1 MMDNKNQELQEDQE
15 LGYHPRDTLGILLG
29 VLSGAVAGGL
39 AGALTMLLLAPQSG
53 KETRKQIT
61 KESIELRDRT
71 AKAMQDALDQVRT
84 GANKIA
90 AGGRHK
96 VEELRQQGQDVA
108 VRQLDRVSDAALA
121 GKKAIQSS

>member
-1 MMDNKNQELQEDQE
+1 MMDNENQELQGDQE
-15 LGYHPRDTLGILLG
+15 LGYHTRDTLGILLG
-29 VLSGAVAGGL
+29 VLSGALAGGL

-53 KETRKQIT
+53 KETRKQIK

-71 AKAMQDALDQVRT
+71 AKAMQDALEQMRSD
-84 GANKIA
+84 ANKIA

-96 VEELRQQGQDVA
+96 AEELRQQGEDVA

-121 GKKAIQSS
+121 GKKAIQNA

>member
-1 MMDNKNQELQEDQE
+1 MDNENQELQENQE
-15 LGYHPRDTLGILLG
+15 LGYHTRDNVGILLG
-29 VLSGAVAGGL
+29 VLSGALAGGL

-53 KETRKQIT
+53 KDTRKQIR

-71 AKAMQDALDQVRT
+71 AKAIEDALEQMRLD
-84 GANKIA
+84 ANKIA

-96 VEELRQQGQDVA
+96 AEQFRQQGEGVA

-121 GKKAIQSS
+121 GKKAIQNA